1 MLTNERTNSSP
12 IKKNSTFMETVQGK
26 LKNIKDFSNWSAKEQ
41 MVAAGAVGAMVGALL
56 PFVAVALPAAA
67 IGAVGALTLFFAY
80 KAVECTFKGL
90 KWSAEKTVD
99 GAKYTAGK
107 VKDASTYAAGKARD
121 GAVHARNS
129 VKEGYEHSVDP
140 LKRGAHLINKRV
152 KEKASNVLTAT
163 ANKLYRAAGNE
174 NYSDRIDN
182 ELVSGSPQKEK
193 IQGIKEDFR
202 AIFASGED
210 NSTLIK
216 SILSGISSKIE
227 EKIAGETYLD
237 LRDGL
242 PNKKVDRWKEQ
253 KKFVDNLDA
262 SSLHDLV
269 TKRMLDKSKYFRDS
283 VFSGHHDEI
292 KEVIRECKF
301 DQSVRRNNAKDAE
314 ERKASKSSS
323 FSSVFSLGRKDST
336 QSTSSLSKS
345 SSLDSVRTESTAS
358 SKAELLNPMERKEVE
373 APSSLKEKIS
383 SWFGGK
389 KAPEETTN
397 VKHQDLSAL
406 DTLSRQVGESTFYV
420 APPKPPKS
428 NSLNSIG
435 TVSTDAVPGLGSDN
449 FATVNPSRLRRSNS
463 SSSLSDGSPQLTPVA
478 SPELP
483 RSASLTNLSG
493 QNSFDSAIGSFGS
506 STPKR
511 QPVIERFKASWKQEE
526 EQKPLTFALKV
537 SRSLPT
543 DSGFNSPTSSPTHT
557 MFTNGDGKVKTQADL
572 KKTGCLDKL
581 VEQPSTKLDENNV
594 HHPASEKKR

>member
-1 MLTNERTNSSP
+1 MLANEQTNSSP

-41 MVAAGAVGAMVGALL
+41 MVAAGAVGAMVSALL

-129 VKEGYEHSVDP
+129 VKEGYEHSVDS
-140 LKRGAHLINKRV
+140 LKRGAHLINKRA

-193 IQGIKEDFR
+193 IQGVKEDFR

-237 LRDGL
+237 FRDGL
-242 PNKKVDRWKEQ
+242 PNKEVDRWKEQ

-314 ERKASKSSS
+314 ERKASKSFSLSS
-323 FSSVFSLGRKDST
+323 FSSLGRKDSE
-336 QSTSSLSKS
+336 QSNSLSKNN
-345 SSLDSVRTESTAS
+345 LLNSVRTESTAS
-358 SKAELLNPMERKEVE
+358 SEAELLNPTKHKEVKT
-373 APSSLKEKIS
+373 PSSFREKMPS
-383 SWFGGK
+383 RLGGK

-397 VKHQDLSAL
+397 VKSPDSSES
-406 DTLSRQVGESTFYV
+406 DTPSRRVGESTFYV
-420 APPKPPKS
+420 APPKPPH
-428 NSLNSIG
+428 SIG
-435 TVSTDAVPGLGSDN
+435 TESTDVVPGLGSDN
-449 FATVNPSRLRRSNS
+449 FATVNPSLLRRSNS
-463 SSSLSDGSPQLTPVA
+463 SSRLSDGSPQLTPVA
-478 SPELP
+478 SPELDFF
-483 RSASLTNLSG
+483 
-493 QNSFDSAIGSFGS
+493 QNSCMELKIVNCSNQI
-506 STPKR
+506 
-511 QPVIERFKASWKQEE
+511 
-526 EQKPLTFALKV
+526 KP
-537 SRSLPT
+537 
-543 DSGFNSPTSSPTHT
+543 
-557 MFTNGDGKVKTQADL
+557 
-572 KKTGCLDKL
+572 
-581 VEQPSTKLDENNV
+581 
-594 HHPASEKKR
+594 